1 MVADSPLER
10 QGFRT
15 DGPRGRGAL
24 SFRPLLA
31 DVSPYARIKELP
43 RERDR
48 GFESRL
54 LQRGVRCELDAAQ
67 DRMTVLGA
75 AKVPFFNRDTLAA
88 MLRQRRSERTCGTC
102 DRSTPARLLLG
113 QRTPD
118 RLSPTARKCENWTGD
133 CTAITRQFA
142 QSSPS
147 IEGSIW
153 SRRGNLPPYANSFHS
168 RSFRHLHHQ
177 SVNMQDGFS
186 IGNYQRG
193 SGCNNLPELEAA
205 RARSR
210 LSRVTACSS
219 NAARSAAPTNA
230 WVGRTG
236 CRTPGD
242 PF

>member
-1 MVADSPLER
+1 MVADPPLER

-118 RLSPTARKCENWTGD
+118 RLSPTARKCESWTGE

-142 QSSPS
+142 QSSPRT
-147 IEGSIW
+147 EGSIW
-153 SRRGNLPPYANSFHS
+153 SRRGKPPPWANSFQS
-168 RSFRHLHHQ
+168 RSTRSTSRRSLCIAIGSWAFRRFYPVPEVDRIPARNGWGANRKSATDSLNQ
-177 SVNMQDGFS
+177 S
-186 IGNYQRG
+186 
-193 SGCNNLPELEAA
+193 L
-205 RARSR
+205 
-210 LSRVTACSS
+210 
-219 NAARSAAPTNA
+219 APTGQSN
-230 WVGRTG
+230 RH
-236 CRTPGD
+236 R
-242 PF
+242 

>member
-1 MVADSPLER
+1 LVADPPLER

-118 RLSPTARKCENWTGD
+118 RLSPTARKCESAGPANARRSRD
-133 CTAITRQFA
+133 
-142 QSSPS
+142 SSPS
-147 IEGSIW
+147 P
-153 SRRGNLPPYANSFHS
+153 RRVTVCRSEEFALLPSDDDFRDREPDVRIHLPPAGSLVRTRLRHLCLHYLALIEAAGS
-168 RSFRHLHHQ
+168 RS
-177 SVNMQDGFS
+177 V
-186 IGNYQRG
+186 
-193 SGCNNLPELEAA
+193 
-205 RARSR
+205 
-210 LSRVTACSS
+210 VT
-219 NAARSAAPTNA
+219 
-230 WVGRTG
+230 
-236 CRTPGD
+236 
-242 PF
+242 